1 MVRRYVPVLMASPSE
16 TPPGNPP
23 QGKSD
28 GKPDEAPPR
37 PSRLG
42 HFIQTYS
49 GFLSSFVIGVAGLVA
64 TSIWQYRQSQTAERQ
79 AASEQAIARTKA
91 ENDWRIARAEILAKN
106 LSVLSSQGPDT
117 ADQRFGVL
125 LSLTRGSILDPE
137 LAVSYALELGKVNPD
152 YMRSVLSST
161 ADKNY
166 TQLAHAFALTCL
178 QRYGVEKAAPIC
190 KDDKLSDRSD
200 AIAQLIEDELEAAGA
215 VTVGQQATAGKEVTA
230 TATPAAGAESTA
242 PAGPSWQSGPVVLLR
257 EQREVQARPAALMW
271 LFEPYLQDLYE
282 RRQWKEIGRFEG
294 SSVGARLIAALVLA
308 TARTGE
314 LVPTAEQA
322 ALVAFHTERRK
333 WLASY
338 MYGPS
343 CDPECRGKLVDVML
357 STYGEA
363 QGDYDEALRKLVLL
377 SRAEA
382 GPAVAQLH
390 ARLLWCQVDGDDLEE
405 FRDRVLVPALVKGL
419 GTPTVDRAILDD
431 LLGLVA
437 LAPEPQ
443 PPAATA
449 TDAERILRLT
459 ASVTAWK
466 GMLAAIERAGDKTAR
481 AFASRRAAV
490 KRERAD
496 PPPLIKKVSFCT
508 AAAADNHPPATL
520 NQ

>member
-1 MVRRYVPVLMASPSE
+1 MFPVLMASSNE
-16 TPPGNPP
+16 TPPA
-23 QGKSD
+23 KA
-28 GKPDEAPPR
+28 DEAGSEAHLR

-106 LSVLSSQGPDT
+106 LTVLSSQAPDT

-152 YMRSVLSST
+152 YMRSVLAST
-161 ADKNY
+161 VDKNY

-178 QRYGVEKAAPIC
+178 ERYGVEKAAPIC

-200 AIAQLIEDELEAAGA
+200 AIAQLIEDELEAASA
-215 VTVGQQATAGKEVTA
+215 VNANQQAES
-230 TATPAAGAESTA
+230 AAKGGAPVADDAA
-242 PAGPSWQSGPVVLLR
+242 PISPSWRTGPIVLLR
-257 EQREVQARPAALMW
+257 EERDVQARPAALMW

-282 RRQWKEIGRFEG
+282 RRQWKEISRFEN
-294 SSVGARLIAALVLA
+294 SSVGARLIAALNLA

-322 ALVAFHTERRK
+322 ALVKFHAERRK
-333 WLASY
+333 WLTSY
-338 MYGPS
+338 MYGPT
-343 CDPECRGKLVDVML
+343 CDAECRGKLVDVML

-363 QGDYDEALRKLVLL
+363 QGDYDEALRKLLLL
-377 SRAEA
+377 SRTEA

-419 GTPTVDRAILDD
+419 GTPNMDRAILDD

-437 LAPEPQ
+437 LAPAPQ
-443 PPAATA
+443 APAATE
-449 TDAERILRLT
+449 TDADRARRMT
-459 ASVTAWK
+459 ASATAWK
-466 GMLAAIERAGDKTAR
+466 AMQAAIDKAGEKTAR

-496 PPPLIKKVSFCT
+496 PPPMIKKVSFCT
-508 AAAADNHPPATL
+508 AAAAETQAPTTL

>member
-1 MVRRYVPVLMASPSE
+1 MFPVLMASPSE
-16 TPPGNPP
+16 TPPGKPP
-23 QGKSD
+23 E
-28 GKPDEAPPR
+28 GKPAEGKTDEAHLR

-106 LSVLSSQGPDT
+106 LSVLSSQAPDT

-152 YMRSVLSST
+152 YMRSVLAST

-215 VTVGQQATAGKEVTA
+215 VAVGQQAGAGK
-230 TATPAAGAESTA
+230 AAASGTGAEEAA
-242 PAGPSWQSGPVVLLR
+242 PGGAAWQRGPIGLLR
-257 EQREVQARPAALMW
+257 EQRDVQARPAALMW

-282 RRQWKEIGRFEG
+282 RRQWKEISRFEG

-314 LVPTAEQA
+314 LVPTAEQT

-363 QGDYDEALRKLVLL
+363 QGDYDEALRKLLLL

-419 GTPTVDRAILDD
+419 GTPGLDRGILDD

-443 PPAATA
+443 PPAATE
-449 TDAERILRLT
+449 TDADRVRRMT

-466 GMLAAIERAGDKTAR
+466 GMLAAIEKAGDKTAR

-496 PPPLIKKVSFCT
+496 PPPMIKKVSFCT
-508 AAAADNHPPATL
+508 AAAADNHAPASL

>member
-1 MVRRYVPVLMASPSE
+1 MFPVLMASSSE
-16 TPPGNPP
+16 TPPAR
-23 QGKSD
+23 SD
-28 GKPDEAPPR
+28 DEAHLR

-64 TSIWQYRQSQTAERQ
+64 TSIWQYRQSQTAEHQ

-106 LSVLSSQGPDT
+106 LSVLSSQAPDT

-152 YMRSVLSST
+152 YMRSVLAST
-161 ADKNY
+161 VDKNY

-178 QRYGVEKAAPIC
+178 ERYGVEKAAPIC

-215 VTVGQQATAGKEVTA
+215 VNAAQQAASASKSSE
-230 TATPAAGAESTA
+230 AASAQDAA
-242 PAGPSWQSGPVVLLR
+242 PAGPSWQSGPVVLLHEER
-257 EQREVQARPAALMW
+257 DVQARPAALMW

-282 RRQWKEIGRFEG
+282 RRQWKEISRFEG
-294 SSVGARLIAALVLA
+294 SSVGARLIAALNLA

-314 LVPTAEQA
+314 LVPAAEQA
-322 ALVAFHTERRK
+322 ALVTFHADRRK
-333 WLASY
+333 WLTSY
-338 MYGPS
+338 MYGPT
-343 CDPECRGKLVDVML
+343 CDAECRGKLVDVML

-363 QGDYDEALRKLVLL
+363 QGDYDEALRKLLLL
-377 SRAEA
+377 SRTEA

-419 GTPTVDRAILDD
+419 GTPTLDHAILED

-443 PPAATA
+443 APAASE
-449 TDAERILRLT
+449 TDADRVRRMT

-466 GMLAAIERAGDKTAR
+466 TMQAALDKAGDKTAH
-481 AFASRRAAV
+481 AFTARRAAV

-496 PPPLIKKVSFCT
+496 PPPMIKKVSFCT
-508 AAAADNHPPATL
+508 AANADAHAPTTL